1 MDDLLKLHDL
11 GSNCQVK
18 DLRAV
23 LDQLTIHVRGLES
36 LGISAQHYGSLLT
49 PIVMSKLPPDVRLLV
64 ARNAK
69 GSLLE
74 LGSIMHMLKVEV
86 EAREPSFALKTQE
99 SNFDNKGSWGKG
111 RNNGN
116 KNICTPAFLANSNNQ
131 TSNIKCAFD
140 SKQHFSASCE
150 HVKDIG
156 KRRDILMR
164 ERRCF
169 LCLKRRHNASDCNRS
184 ILCRSKCNRRYHQS
198 ICNLNKVS
206 KDPSPQEQKKPLE
219 NQQVNP
225 DSSGKVQDSNTT
237 TVSAAN
243 FTQKSSVILQNRY
256 CDGSWVNYLGSC
268 TSSHLV

>member
-1 MDDLLKLHDL
+1 MSQIDKFNYLSTLLEGEASRAIQGLSLTSANYAVAVDILQERFGKPQTVITAHMDDLLKLHDL

-86 EAREPSFALKTQE
+86 EAREASFSLKTQE

-116 KNICTPAFLANSNNQ
+116 RNISTAAFLANLNNQ
-131 TSNIKCAFD
+131 TSNIKCAFC
-140 SKQHFSASCE
+140 SKRHFSASCE

-164 ERRCF
+164 EVVAFCV
-169 LCLKRRHNASDCNRS
+169 LKGDTKPRTVIVQSYVVNATD
-184 ILCRSKCNRRYHQS
+184 
-198 ICNLNKVS
+198 V
-206 KDPSPQEQKKPLE
+206 
-219 NQQVNP
+219 
-225 DSSGKVQDSNTT
+225 TT
-237 TVSAAN
+237 SR
-243 FTQKSSVILQNRY
+243 FVI
-256 CDGSWVNYLGSC
+256 
-268 TSSHLV
+268 